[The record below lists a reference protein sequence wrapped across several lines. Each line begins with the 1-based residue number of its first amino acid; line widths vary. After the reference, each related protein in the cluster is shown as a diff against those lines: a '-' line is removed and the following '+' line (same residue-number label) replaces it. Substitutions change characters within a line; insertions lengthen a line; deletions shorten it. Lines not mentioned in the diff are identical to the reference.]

1 MPRTHRR
8 FLLGLL
14 IAFTLLGAG
23 FLTRVSI
30 RHYSLSVQPLSLKKV
45 GADESTNNVLS
56 FESAGA
62 TSAHDSTQAATE
74 ADGRVRASKGEEY
87 GRLPLSFEA
96 NRGQVD
102 GKVKYFSHG
111 SGYSLYLTSTEAVL
125 ALTRPE
131 TGRVSR
137 AQGVESGPT
146 VKVDTN
152 ACADVLRMR
161 LVNANPSAGVK
172 GVDEQPSKSNYFIGS
187 DPAKWRT
194 DVPQYARVRY
204 SDVYPGVN
212 LVYYGNQRQLEY
224 DLEVAPGTDPGS
236 IKMAFDGAD
245 EMSLD
250 ADGSLLLRAGGG
262 ELRQH
267 KPVAYQVLDGERR
280 EVAARYSMKNE
291 REVGF
296 EVSEYDRSSPL
307 VIDPVLSYSTY
318 LGGVYNDWGMGI
330 AVDSL
335 GNAYIT
341 GVTSS
346 IDFPLVNP
354 LPSGRPQGAAY
365 DFVFVSKLNAAG
377 SALVYSTYLGGTTR
391 EIAHSIAVDK
401 AGNAYITGFVSSP
414 DFPVVNAYQP
424 NLRGSDAFVTK
435 LNPTGSALIYST
447 YLGGSADEEG
457 YSIAVDASG
466 SAYVTGRTVSGD
478 FPTVNPAQ
486 AHYGGN
492 ACSVNNPCQD
502 TFITK
507 FNPSGSALVYSTFL
521 GGERNDFGYGIA
533 ADSQGNAY
541 VTGFTASVNFP
552 TTANVLQPEYSDKGT
567 NSEEHDAF
575 VTKMSPSG
583 SFVYSTYLGG
593 PRGSDDGEAI
603 AVDAAG
609 NAYVA
614 GGTSSG
620 EFPIVNAFQPAI
632 APGGNGAG
640 SQASDVFISKL
651 NASGTAL
658 LYSTYLGGGGNESAK
673 AIALDAAG
681 NAYLTG
687 YTSSFNFPT
696 LNPFQPISN
705 LSAYSSNA
713 FVTKLNPTG
722 NALVYSSHLGGSD
735 TDQGQGIAVDSS
747 GSVYV
752 TGATYS
758 NDFPTANAF
767 DATIGGTFWPD
778 AFVTKI
784 ANEAQPVSLSI
795 SAVQPDRG
803 GNTGAVSV
811 TVHGSGFVNGAKFRL
826 VHAGQPDIASLFAVI
841 SRNGT
846 VARSRFNLNGQAQG
860 VRDVVVTN
868 PDGSTFTL
876 PGAFT
881 VEAGGQSHVW
891 VDIIGRANIRPG
903 LPQRYYIL
911 YGNSGN
917 AEAYG
922 VPLFIRGI
930 PKDAKVELGF
940 NVKTPPQVPG
950 HRPIDYNQMP
960 VIIENA
966 VEKIIPLYLPV
977 IRVDESGALEI
988 TINASPT
995 SNFELQ
1001 AYTWRPQYTPNPAQY
1016 APPCQEGKSPQA
1028 ARDAAASGLSP
1039 ASVEGEVGGCVHSL
1053 VGEVFSVAGVV
1064 GIPVECITSS
1074 VLSVTDIIYT
1084 ASETTDCGGG
1094 FNDPYSFSQLNL
1106 GIEGTVAECIGAE
1119 FPGRIIA
1126 GVQTVLGIKDIADT
1140 CVDLGVKL
1148 FVRLVFGADPN
1159 DKIGAQGVG
1168 LERYVSGQEPLRYAI
1183 YFENKP
1189 DATGPAQEVVVTDQ
1203 LDPAKLD
1210 FETFNLGPIFFGV
1223 DKKVIPP
1230 PGLSEYSADVDL
1242 RPQQNIIAHVEAR
1255 LDKTTG
1261 LVTWRFTSLNPA
1273 TGLPTDDP
1281 FAGFLPPNKNAPE
1294 GEAQVLFT
1302 VRARKTVATGME
1314 IRNKA
1319 RIVFDTNAPID
1330 TPEWLNTIDNS
1341 KPVSHVLSLAAT
1353 QDSVIFNLNWSGT
1366 DAGSGV
1372 RRYTIFVSEDSSPF
1386 NAWLSNTTAASG
1398 TFIGQP
1404 GRTYSFY
1411 SVAQDQTGNQE
1422 NAKTSAE
1429 AVTTTTSSISNSI
1442 DDTRFFVRQ
1451 QYLDFLNREPD
1462 TGGLGYWT
1470 NEITKCGADTKCIHD
1485 RRVGTADAFFFEQ
1498 EFQQTGAY
1506 IYRIY
1511 RAALGRRPAFSEF
1524 IADRGSVVAGPGLD
1538 QSKTAYA
1545 LSFVQRDA
1553 FLNLYARTQ
1562 SADVF
1567 VDTLLNSIKQNSGV
1581 DLSSQRSTMVS
1592 LYDGTD
1598 SGRAAIIK
1606 QIADSQLFIDREYN
1620 RSFVLMEY
1628 FGYLRR
1634 DPDEGGYG
1642 FWLGQV
1648 NKYPL
1653 RNVGIQHAMACSFIT
1668 SAEYQLR
1675 FGSQVTHT
1683 NRECPQ

>member
-8 FLLGLL
+8 ILLGLL
-14 IAFTLLGAG
+14 IASTLLGVG

-30 RHYSLSVQPLSLKKV
+30 QHYSLSVQPLSLKKV
-45 GADESTNNVLS
+45 GADESTDNGLS
-56 FESAGA
+56 FESIGA

-74 ADGRVRASKGEEY
+74 VDGRFRASLGEEY
-87 GRLPLSFEA
+87 GRLPLNFEV

-131 TGRVSR
+131 TGRVSHS
-137 AQGVESGPT
+137 QGTESGRA
-146 VKVDTN
+146 VEVDTTER
-152 ACADVLRMR
+152 ADVLRMK
-161 LVNANPSAGVK
+161 LVNANPSAEVS
-172 GVDEQPSKSNYFIGS
+172 GVDEQSGKSNYFIGN

-204 SDVYPGVN
+204 NDVYPGVN

-236 IKMAFDGAD
+236 IKLAFNGAD
-245 EMSLD
+245 KMSIE

-280 EVAARYSMKNE
+280 EVAARYSMKSE

-318 LGGVYNDWGMGI
+318 LGGNYNDNGYGI

-341 GVTSS
+341 GQTSS
-346 IDFPLVNP
+346 LDFPTVNP
-354 LPSGRPQGAAY
+354 LPSGHPEGAAY
-365 DFVFVSKLNAAG
+365 DFVFVTKLNAAG

-391 EIAHSIAVDK
+391 EIGHSIAVDR
-401 AGNAYITGFVSSP
+401 AGNAYITGFVNSA

-435 LNPTGSALIYST
+435 LNPTGSALVYST

-457 YSIAVDASG
+457 DSIAVDASG
-466 SAYVTGRTVSGD
+466 NAYVTGRTVSGD

-492 ACSVNNPCQD
+492 TCGVNSPCWD
-502 TFITK
+502 AFVTK

-521 GGERNDFGYGIA
+521 GGERHEFGYGIA
-533 ADSQGNAY
+533 ADAQGNAY
-541 VTGFTASVNFP
+541 VTGFTASPDFP

-593 PRGSDDGEAI
+593 ARGSDEGNCI
-603 AVDAAG
+603 AVDQAG

-614 GGTSSG
+614 GRTNSG
-620 EFPIVNAFQPAI
+620 EFPTVNAFQPVI

-640 SQASDVFISKL
+640 SQFSDAFVSKL
-651 NASGTAL
+651 NPSGTAL
-658 LYSTYLGGGGNESAK
+658 IYSTYLGGGGPDSAQ
-673 AIALDAAG
+673 AIGLDAAG

-687 YTSSFNFPT
+687 YGDSYGFPIV
-696 LNPFQPISN
+696 NPFLPNSHG
-705 LSAYSSNA
+705 AA
-713 FVTKLNPTG
+713 FVAKLNSTG
-722 NALVYSSHLGGSD
+722 NALVYSSHLGGSGG
-735 TDQGQGIAVDSS
+735 DQGNGIAVDST
-747 GSVYV
+747 GSAYV
-752 TGATYS
+752 TGTTS
-758 NDFPTANAF
+758 SSDFPTVNAF

-784 ANEAQPVSLSI
+784 SDSAQPSSLSI
-795 SAVQPDRG
+795 SAFQPERG
-803 GNTGAVSV
+803 GNTGFV
-811 TVHGSGFVNGAKFRL
+811 TVIVHGSAFANGATLKL
-826 VHAGQPDIASLFAVI
+826 VGAGHPDIAAKSVTI
-841 SRNGT
+841 SHNST
-846 VARSRFNLNGQAQG
+846 VAEALFDLNGQAPG
-860 VRDVVVTN
+860 VRDVVLTN
-868 PDGSTFTL
+868 PDNSSAMRAA
-876 PGAFT
+876 AFT
-881 VEAGGQSHVW
+881 VEAGGEPFVSVDLLGREGMRPGQPQTYYIYYCNRGNVDAYQVPLYIAFDKRIVWKRNFTIATPVLPSGVQPIDWTKAPITYEKNGLTYMPLRVIKIAPGGSGFLSLRLTLPDGWPRSEGATVKVW
-891 VDIIGRANIRPG
+891 VEPHPKSNIPPVVRPG
-903 LPQRYYIL
+903 
-911 YGNSGN
+911 
-917 AEAYG
+917 
-922 VPLFIRGI
+922 
-930 PKDAKVELGF
+930 
-940 NVKTPPQVPG
+940 TPP
-950 HRPIDYNQMP
+950 I
-960 VIIENA
+960 
-966 VEKIIPLYLPV
+966 K
-977 IRVDESGALEI
+977 
-988 TINASPT
+988 
-995 SNFELQ
+995 ELV
-1001 AYTWRPQYTPNPAQY
+1001 ATH
-1016 APPCQEGKSPQA
+1016 
-1028 ARDAAASGLSP
+1028 SP
-1039 ASVEGEVGGCVHSL
+1039 ASNGSDSHSQL
-1053 VGEVFSVAGVV
+1053 PPSAEEQDDCRTSVARAGLAIGYTAIGTITNECLASSMSLWTGHELENSEGADSKVNSELESDV
-1064 GIPVECITSS
+1064 ATAAWAANCSGIPATPLD
-1074 VLSVTDIIYT
+1074 VLDIGLNIGS
-1084 ASETTDCGGG
+1084 AIVDCTHVDEWLVHTILPI
-1094 FNDPYSFSQLNL
+1094 F
-1106 GIEGTVAECIGAE
+1106 GI
-1119 FPGRIIA
+1119 
-1126 GVQTVLGIKDIADT
+1126 
-1140 CVDLGVKL
+1140 
-1148 FVRLVFGADPN
+1148 DPN
-1159 DKIGAQGVG
+1159 DKVGAQGVG
-1168 LERYVSGQEPLRYAI
+1168 TARYLSGEEHLRYAV

-1189 DATGPAQEVVVTDQ
+1189 EATGAAQTVVVTDQ
-1203 LDPAKLD
+1203 LDPAKFD
-1210 FETFNLGPIFFGV
+1210 FETFNLGPVFFGV

-1230 PGLSEYSADVDL
+1230 SGLSEYTADVDL
-1242 RPQQNIIAHVEAR
+1242 RPQQNLMAHVEAK

-1294 GEAQVLFT
+1294 GEGQVLFT
-1302 VRARKTVATGME
+1302 VQAKKTVATGTE

-1353 QDSVIFNLNWSGT
+1353 QDSVIFNVNWTGT
-1366 DAGSGV
+1366 DTGSGV
-1372 RRYTIFVSEDSSPF
+1372 RRYTIFVSEDGGPF
-1386 NAWLSNTTAASG
+1386 NTWLSNTTAASG

-1404 GRTYSFY
+1404 SKTYSFY

-1422 NAKTSAE
+1422 NIKTSAE

-1442 DDTRFFVRQ
+1442 DDPQFFVRQ

-1470 NEITKCGADTKCIHD
+1470 NEIIKCGADAKCIHD

-1567 VDTLLNSIKQNSGV
+1567 VDTLINSIKQNSGV
-1581 DLSSQRSTMVS
+1581 DLSPQRSMMLS

-1606 QIADSQLFIDREYN
+1606 QIADNQVFIDGEYN

-1653 RNVGIQHAMACSFIT
+1653 RNIGIQHAMACSFIT